1 MRHVAE
7 YSGDGLAQAK
17 LNNACVANLLPM
29 VGMMRAGTLT
39 AQWTGLFLNPV
50 NLVPDAATGLYPF
63 RDNTLEQAFEKKMTK
78 ILEENS
84 TNKKFLEYHSEEL
97 SYKKQ
102 LLAGDAKLG
111 ENPKIAYLAWDQ
123 VKNCLG

>member
-1 MRHVAE
+1 M
-7 YSGDGLAQAK
+7 
-17 LNNACVANLLPM
+17 
-29 VGMMRAGTLT
+29 
-39 AQWTGLFLNPV
+39 FLNPV
-50 NLVPDAATGLYPF
+50 NLVPDAATGLHPF
-63 RDNTLEQAFEKKMTK
+63 RDNTLDQAFEKRMKK
-78 ILEENS
+78 ILDENS
-84 TNKKFLEYHSEEL
+84 TNKKYLEYHSEEL